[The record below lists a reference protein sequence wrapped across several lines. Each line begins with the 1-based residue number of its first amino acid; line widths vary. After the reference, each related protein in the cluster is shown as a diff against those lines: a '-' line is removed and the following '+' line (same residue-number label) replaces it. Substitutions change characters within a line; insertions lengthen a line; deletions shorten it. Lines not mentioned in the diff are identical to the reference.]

1 MPRMFGRHVVSKER
15 GVRLFGNS
23 ITETGFL
30 HLNGNI
36 FQFSC
41 ADRLQMDKITNIEG
55 YGLILDALGLK

>member
-1 MPRMFGRHVVSKER
+1 MKIVQ
-15 GVRLFGNS
+15 NC

-41 ADRLQMDKITNIEG
+41 ADRLQVDKIASIGG
-55 YGLILDALGLK
+55 YRLILDAFVAK